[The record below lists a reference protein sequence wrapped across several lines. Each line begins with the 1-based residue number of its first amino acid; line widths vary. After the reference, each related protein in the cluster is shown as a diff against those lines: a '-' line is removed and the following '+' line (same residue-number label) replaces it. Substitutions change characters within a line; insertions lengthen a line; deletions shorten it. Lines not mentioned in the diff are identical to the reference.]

1 MRGNKFEKSHI
12 SPDSIL
18 DNLFVK
24 SKYFNQYVLQ
34 EGGELTWRVSD
45 CEELVGVTY
54 KRYGIVVS
62 YTAC

>member
-34 EGGELTWRVSD
+34 GSGDFTWEVSD
-45 CEELVGVTY
+45 CEELVGV
-54 KRYGIVVS
+54 
-62 YTAC
+62 

>member
-12 SPDSIL
+12 SHDSIL

-34 EGGELTWRVSD
+34 GSGDFTWEVSD
-45 CEELVGVTY
+45 CEELSGNFTWS
-54 KRYGIVVS
+54 VS
-62 YTAC
+62 DSVKN